1 VCERAGQHRRRAV
14 LLCCVQRLAC
24 GCLGAHWSAAVGAI
38 ESHSSI
44 FWPSAM
50 EKNLVSPNANQNIY
64 DSSQKKVYDLPIGP
78 LDNILVVVVA
88 TAADASTFLF

>member
-1 VCERAGQHRRRAV
+1 
-14 LLCCVQRLAC
+14 
-24 GCLGAHWSAAVGAI
+24 
-38 ESHSSI
+38 
-44 FWPSAM
+44 M